1 MRTGKSIGTE
11 SGSVVAR
18 VWGEGGGRREW
29 RVNAN
34 RYKSSS
40 GGRGDK
46 NFLKL
51 ESGYGCTTLNMPK
64 PAALCTLKK
73 SEFKKG
79 MQIILNKA
87 VVF

>member
-1 MRTGKSIGTE
+1 MGQWLPE
-11 SGSVVAR
+11 F
-18 VWGEGGGRREW
+18 GGGGGGGGERREW

-40 GGRGDK
+40 GGQGDK

-51 ESGYGCTTLNMPK
+51 ENGYGCTTLNMPK

-73 SEFKKG
+73 GEF
-79 MQIILNKA
+79 
-87 VVF
+87 

>member
-18 VWGEGGGRREW
+18 VWGWGWGGERREW

-40 GGRGDK
+40 GGQGDK

-51 ESGYGCTTLNMPK
+51 ENGYGCTTLNMPK

-73 SEFKKG
+73 GEF
-79 MQIILNKA
+79 
-87 VVF
+87 